1 MWARMRAVVEGGGED
16 GVVGDEGWRGW
27 EGWRGETFGVLLL
40 DVDCSTGRFI
50 GVESASKSPR
60 RGNVAESFIQFVGP
74 SSSEMSDS
82 INYQSSQ

>member
-1 MWARMRAVVEGGGED
+1 MG
-16 GVVGDEGWRGW
+16 GDEGWRGW
-27 EGWRGETFGVLLL
+27 EDWRGATLGVLLL

-74 SSSEMSDS
+74 SNSEMSDS